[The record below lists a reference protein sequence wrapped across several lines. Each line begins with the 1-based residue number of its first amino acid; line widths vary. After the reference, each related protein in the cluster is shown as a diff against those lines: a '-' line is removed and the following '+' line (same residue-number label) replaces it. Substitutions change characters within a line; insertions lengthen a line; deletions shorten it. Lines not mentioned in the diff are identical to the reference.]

1 MYNKIGVI
9 VFLIL
14 YFLSGYNKALNFMPT
29 VNMTMAKF
37 PIKFPLWFFKLTIVG
52 VISLLTAGSGLLV
65 YSTFTNKYKKLAFYT
80 TILMII
86 FTIMATLMFH
96 FPPYGDQKY
105 HFQKNLSIVG
115 GFFLLLGNFA

>member
-9 VFLIL
+9 VLLIL
-14 YFLSGYNKALNFMPT
+14 YLLSGYNKALNFMPT

-52 VISLLTAGSGLLV
+52 VVSLLTAGSGLLI
-65 YSTFTNKYKKLAFYT
+65 YSTFTQKYKRLAFYT
-80 TILMII
+80 TIAMIL

-96 FPPYGDQKY
+96 FPPTGDQKY
-105 HFQKNLSIVG
+105 HFQKNISIVG
-115 GFFLLLGNFA
+115 GFIILLGTFS